1 MTTTPTPTPR
11 PRRADLQGLRAV
23 ASLLVATSHVWFGNV
38 SGGVDVFFAIGG
50 FLLASSLVGEI
61 ERSGRVGVLAAL
73 WRQAKRLF
81 PMAGIVL
88 VVVGSIT
95 LLASGPLLFDRIAHD
110 LYAAA
115 TYRENWRLASTAT
128 DYLASGVDKSEVQ
141 HFWAMSVQGQ
151 YTAVSIIALGVLAL
165 VLGGRARQR
174 ARRVAGIVLGVVAL
188 ASFAY
193 ACWQIAVD
201 PVPAYY
207 NTYARA
213 WELALGGFAALVL
226 TRIRLSSRVRAILGV
241 VGIALVLTAGL
252 LPQAWAQPG
261 PVTLW
266 PVTGALLVLLAGHGA
281 EGGPVAR
288 ALQWRPLVWLGGIS
302 YGLYLWHWPILK
314 GLVALD
320 PAQADGVSPLAGVLV
335 IGVSI
340 GLSWACSRLI
350 AAVSAPKPR
359 PARSLKPRRAALVP
373 LLPAVALA
381 ASVAIAIS
389 PAVQATAIDRNATAV
404 PAPATPGEVQR
415 MVSASV
421 ALPAAPE
428 RGSAVGEAGQ
438 SSEWLVDHCSS
449 VDRGELDRCFYE
461 DPAGGEQ
468 EVWIVGDSQ
477 AVTLAAPTRRALAGV
492 ADVQLLGREMCPF
505 SNAGVVAR
513 ELDDDA
519 AGCAEHIDAVLA
531 LAGERHPDLVVI
543 TYGAWWTTDGYRRLG
558 PDVGQQLA
566 TGTRA
571 LVDDLGELGVPS
583 VWLDSAPPFPT
594 IDECLHAQA
603 IDGDLS
609 SCTAPLDARAL
620 ERHTQMVETLRAGGV
635 DVVDT
640 LGWYCDVEREACPL
654 FTNGVPT
661 WTDAHHV
668 GAAGAMQ
675 RLPLIADALLP
686 RLGVDPSL
694 LFAVEPEAEPER

>member
-1 MTTTPTPTPR
+1 MTTTPR
-11 PRRADLQGLRAV
+11 PRRNDLQGLRAL

-50 FLLASSLVGEI
+50 YLLASSLVGEI
-61 ERSGRVGVLAAL
+61 ERSGRVGVLGAL

-95 LLASGPLLFDRIAHD
+95 LAASGPLLFDRIAHD
-110 LYAAA
+110 LFAAA
-115 TYRENWRLASTAT
+115 TYRENERLASTAT
-128 DYLASGVDKSEVQ
+128 DYLASGVEKSEVQ

-151 YTAVSIIALGVLAL
+151 YTAVCIIALGLLAL
-165 VLGGRARQR
+165 VLGTRAAQR
-174 ARRVAGIVLGVVAL
+174 ARRVAGIGLGVVAL
-188 ASFAY
+188 ASFVY
-193 ACWQIAVD
+193 ACVQITVD

-207 NTYARA
+207 DTYARA

-226 TRIRLSSRVRAILGV
+226 TRIALSSRARTIMGV
-241 VGIALVLTAGL
+241 VGIALVVTAGL
-252 LPQAWAQPG
+252 LPQDWAQPG

-266 PVTGALLVLLAGHGA
+266 PVAGALLVLLAGDGGD
-281 EGGPVAR
+281 GGPVAR

-302 YGLYLWHWPILK
+302 YGLYLWHWPVLK

-340 GLSWACSRLI
+340 ALSWVCTRLI
-350 AAVSAPKPR
+350 ARVSAPRPR
-359 PARSLKPRRAALVP
+359 PAWSLRPRRAALVP

-404 PAPATPGEVQR
+404 PAPATPGAVER

-421 ALPAAPE
+421 SFPSASAA
-428 RGSAVGEAGQ
+428 STAVGEAGQ
-438 SSEWLVDHCSS
+438 SSEWLVDNCSS
-449 VDRGELDRCFYE
+449 VDQEEVEGCFYE

-505 SNAGVVAR
+505 SNAGVVGR
-513 ELDDDA
+513 ELGDEA
-519 AGCAEHIDAVLA
+519 ADCAAHNDAVLA
-531 LAGERHPDLVVI
+531 LAEKRTPDLVVV

-571 LVDDLGELGVPS
+571 LVDELGAMGVPS

-603 IDGDLS
+603 VDGDLS

-620 ERHTQMVETLRAGGV
+620 ERHTQMVATLSAGGV

-640 LGWYCDVEREACPL
+640 LPWYCDVERVACPL

-694 LFAVEPEAEPER
+694 LFAVEPETEPER